1 MMRNLFWIE
10 LERIYSFEP
19 SLEHKH
25 LFLIIKG
32 IENGAVVWKFDF
44 KVQMNVPGAK

>member
-1 MMRNLFWIE
+1 MRNLFWIE
-10 LERIYSFEP
+10 LKRIYLFE
-19 SLEHKH
+19 STLEYKY

-44 KVQMNVPGAK
+44 KFQMNVQDSK